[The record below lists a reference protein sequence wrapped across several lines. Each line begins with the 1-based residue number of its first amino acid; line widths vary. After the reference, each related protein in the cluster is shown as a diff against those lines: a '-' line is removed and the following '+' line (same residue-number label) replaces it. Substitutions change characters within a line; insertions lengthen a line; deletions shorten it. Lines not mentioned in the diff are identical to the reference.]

1 MAAGQGCRLG
11 GVGPFGWP
19 YLLLGHMSGDQFL
32 ATFLHASQPFD
43 DRVFDFVEARFFDPD
58 F

>member
-1 MAAGQGCRLG
+1 MGLAQQ
-11 GVGPFGWP
+11 PTP
-19 YLLLGHMSGDQFL
+19 NTNHLLLGHMSGDQFL